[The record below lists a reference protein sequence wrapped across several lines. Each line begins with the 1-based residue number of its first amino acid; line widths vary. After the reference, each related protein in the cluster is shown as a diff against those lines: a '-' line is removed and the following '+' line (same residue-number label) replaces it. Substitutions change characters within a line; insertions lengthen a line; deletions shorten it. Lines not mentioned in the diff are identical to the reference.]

1 MGVDIGAYRRF
12 RRDEQKRKP
21 GSCAP
26 EGEEKR
32 ADAFELNAASCAV
45 LGYVCLCAHAVIIP
59 GKRHFGFKRAQWPPL
74 NRGLRGESGRCA
86 DKEKAL
92 PWGRGGDA
100 VCDCGVPACKRPW
113 KEEGK
118 EKGLGIVGKGRLKPK
133 GHAPAGVGLP
143 TGLLHSR
150 RKRSPT

>member
-45 LGYVCLCAHAVIIP
+45 LGYVCLRVHAVIIP

-74 NRGLRGESGRCA
+74 NRGLRGEGGRCA
-86 DKEKAL
+86 DKEKAS
-92 PWGRGGDA
+92 PWGRGRRRMRLRGPRMQEA
-100 VCDCGVPACKRPW
+100 LERGGEGEGPRNCWERPA
-113 KEEGK
+113 EAEG
-118 EKGLGIVGKGRLKPK
+118 
-133 GHAPAGVGLP
+133 ACS
-143 TGLLHSR
+143 SR
-150 RKRSPT
+150 RGLAYRLAT